1 MNQSQIFGIIRHALT
16 FGAGFIAAKGWIN
29 AGDIPQIVSAALT
42 LAGVLWSIYEKIEQ
56 KPAGGA
62 GSGPLIPPGAAMAV
76 FALGLIS
83 LALLTGG
90 CASTDTGGNTTV
102 AILPQTP
109 AARAAVVAQIVQDGT
124 QLGVAAALLQKPE
137 LRPYF
142 EASREALNALL
153 ATQTT
158 DPAQLRTDLNQSVP
172 VAEQPLVDAALATAI
187 GAYATWYNV
196 NAPQLTASDT
206 TKYALQILTA
216 LDTGLNAALG
226 APAVPAPPT
235 TL

>member
-16 FGAGFIAAKGWIN
+16 FGAGYIAAKGWVN
-29 AGDIPQIVSAALT
+29 AGDVPQIVSAAMT

-62 GSGPLIPPGAAMAV
+62 GPGLPSGAAMAAV
-76 FALGLIS
+76 ALGLIS
-83 LALLTGG
+83 FALFNGG
-90 CASTDTGGNTTV
+90 CASTGAGGNATA
-102 AILPQTP
+102 AIFPQTP

-124 QLGVAAALLQKPE
+124 QLGVGAALLQKPE

-153 ATQTT
+153 AAQTT
-158 DPAQLRTDLNQSVP
+158 DPVQLQADLNQSVP
-172 VAEQPLVDAALATAI
+172 AVEQPLVDAALEAAI
-187 GAYATWYNV
+187 GTYATWYNA
-196 NAPQLTASDT
+196 NAAQLTASDT

-226 APAVPAPPT
+226 SNTVSAQPVA
-235 TL
+235 L